1 MAGVCL
7 SVPLLAPLS
16 VGAGAA
22 AADLRLGPS
31 PGGLWLLVGVL
42 EAEALPAPGGSGGLL
57 VGDEG
62 VAGTEAVLRLL
73 LFVLTGDPVGSL

>member
-1 MAGVCL
+1 M
-7 SVPLLAPLS
+7 
-16 VGAGAA
+16 
-22 AADLRLGPS
+22 
-31 PGGLWLLVGVL
+31 VGVL